1 MVAMSRDHG
10 GPAVLKLDL
19 AAIAGVKVSR
29 FGSQAATHT
38 RIADMGPRSAVGVIH
53 LGPRGRLGRHAA
65 TVPQLMMV
73 ASGYGY
79 TRGQQAEL
87 QRIGPGDAVLWT
99 RGEEHET
106 WTDAG
111 MTLVII
117 ETDDPNLGVAHG

>member
-1 MVAMSRDHG
+1 M
-10 GPAVLKLDL
+10 LKLDL
-19 AAIAGVKVSR
+19 AAITGVKVSR

-38 RIADMGPRSAVGVIH
+38 RIADMGPGSAVGVIH
-53 LGPRGRLGRHAA
+53 LGPKGRLGRHPA

-79 TRGQQAEL
+79 ARGQDAEP
-87 QRIGPGDAVLWT
+87 QPIGPGDAVLWT
-99 RGEEHET
+99 RDEEHET

-111 MTLVII
+111 MVLLII